1 MDTPTRRRRALVL
14 VGTVVVVVVAVTWAL
29 TGSGL
34 LGSAASGAP
43 GGGVPSAAGDAPQ
56 PDLDP
61 DLDPDREPG
70 VEDGVINRGDGVTIF
85 DAHLPAIANLDPAL
99 RTAVEQ
105 ATTDAE
111 ARGVEMVVTS
121 GWRSAHYQQHLL
133 DEAVRTRGSLEE
145 ARKWVST
152 PELSRHVT
160 GDAVDIGYTDADS
173 WLAQHGTRY
182 GLCTTYAN
190 EMWHFELV
198 TEPGG
203 ECPPAK
209 ADGSS

>member
-29 TGSGL
+29 TGAGL

-56 PDLDP
+56 PDLD
-61 DLDPDREPG
+61 LDPDREPG
-70 VEDGVINRGDGVTIF
+70 VEDGVIDRGDGVTIF
-85 DAHLPAIANLDPAL
+85 DTHLPAIANLDPAL
-99 RTAVEQ
+99 RAAVEQ
-105 ATTDAE
+105 ATTDAG

>member
-1 MDTPTRRRRALVL
+1 MHNPTRRRRALVL

-29 TGSGL
+29 TGAGL

-56 PDLDP
+56 PDLD
-61 DLDPDREPG
+61 LDPDREPG
-70 VEDGVINRGDGVTIF
+70 VEDGVIDRGDGVTIF
-85 DAHLPAIANLDPAL
+85 DTHLPAIANLDPAL
-99 RTAVEQ
+99 RAAVEQ
-105 ATTDAE
+105 ATTDAG

-173 WLAQHGTRY
+173 WLEQHGARY

-190 EMWHFELV
+190 EMWHFELA

-203 ECPPAK
+203 ECPPKK
-209 ADGSS
+209 ADGAS

>member
-1 MDTPTRRRRALVL
+1 MHNPTRRRRALVL

-29 TGSGL
+29 TGAGL

-56 PDLDP
+56 PDLD
-61 DLDPDREPG
+61 LDPDREPG
-70 VEDGVINRGDGVTIF
+70 VEDGVIDRGDGVTIF
-85 DAHLPAIANLDPAL
+85 DTHLPAIANLDPAL
-99 RTAVEQ
+99 RAAVEQ
-105 ATTDAE
+105 ATTDAG

>member
-29 TGSGL
+29 TGAGL

-56 PDLDP
+56 PDLD
-61 DLDPDREPG
+61 LDPDREPG
-70 VEDGVINRGDGVTIF
+70 VEDGVIDRGDGVTIF
-85 DAHLPAIANLDPAL
+85 DTHLPAIANLDPAL
-99 RTAVEQ
+99 RAAVEQ
-105 ATTDAE
+105 ATTDAG

-152 PELSRHVT
+152 PDLSRHVT

>member
-34 LGSAASGAP
+34 LGPAASEPPAGTGRSAGA
-43 GGGVPSAAGDAPQ
+43 GAPQ
-56 PDLDP
+56 PDLDA

-70 VEDGVINRGDGVTIF
+70 VEDGVIDRGDGVTIF
-85 DAHLPAIANLDPAL
+85 DTHLPAIANLDPAL
-99 RTAVEQ
+99 RAAVEQ
-105 ATTDAE
+105 ATTDAG

-145 ARKWVST
+145 ARRWVST

-173 WLAQHGTRY
+173 WLEQHGARY

-203 ECPPAK
+203 ECPPTK
-209 ADGSS
+209 PDGAS

>member
-1 MDTPTRRRRALVL
+1 MHNPPRRRRALVLVL

-29 TGSGL
+29 TGAGL

-56 PDLDP
+56 PDLD
-61 DLDPDREPG
+61 LDPDREPG
-70 VEDGVINRGDGVTIF
+70 VEDGVIDRGDGVTIF
-85 DAHLPAIANLDPAL
+85 DTHLPAIANLDPAL
-99 RTAVEQ
+99 RAAVEH
-105 ATTDAE
+105 ATTDAG